1 MSLTVEPN
9 VVTLVEFVRH
19 MPQLIVGLDEFDERR
34 QSGNICYW
42 PFEQRFV
49 TVNFFQFDLGRLQL

>member
-1 MSLTVEPN
+1 MSLTVEPDI
-9 VVTLVEFVRH
+9 VTLVELVRYV
-19 MPQLIVGLDEFDERR
+19 PQLIVGLDEFNERR
-34 QSGNICYW
+34 QSGDICYW